1 MEKEATEI
9 AIPERLILP
18 RAEDFSLL
26 PPLTRLA
33 EEFTRGIKEGM
44 KVAPSFYDGMRH
56 QEIIDA
62 ILLSQRE
69 RRWVT
74 LALEGTRHL

>member
-1 MEKEATEI
+1 MATVKRTED
-9 AIPERLILP
+9 LIRIDQEHLIHG
-18 RAEDFSLL
+18 F
-26 PPLTRLA
+26 
-33 EEFTRGIKEGM
+33 
-44 KVAPSFYDGMRH
+44 APSFYDGMRH

-74 LALEGTRHL
+74 LALEEIRHL

>member
-1 MEKEATEI
+1 MIASEHGVQGENRKERIGMATVKRTED
-9 AIPERLILP
+9 LI
-18 RAEDFSLL
+18 RIDQEHLL
-26 PPLTRLA
+26 HG
-33 EEFTRGIKEGM
+33 F
-44 KVAPSFYDGMRH
+44 APNFYNGMRH
-56 QEIIDA
+56 QEIMDA